1 MFLLFESYFLFRR
14 QVSNI
19 SIQDDI
25 IFIEYFVCLKKNKLS
40 SKILDAKL
48 KTGFEASYRSSSKK
62 FTLYIWIKN
71 IKFSINRLD
80 AFNENEL
87 MSFYKFYL
95 AKSEDIKKSPPSE
108 E

>member
-1 MFLLFESYFLFRR
+1 MP
-14 QVSNI
+14 
-19 SIQDDI
+19 
-25 IFIEYFVCLKKNKLS
+25 KKNKLS

-48 KTGFEASYRSSSKK
+48 KTGFEVSYGSSSKK

-71 IKFSINRLD
+71 IKFSINWLD
-80 AFNENEL
+80 AFNEDEL

-95 AKSEDIKKSPPSE
+95 TKSEGIKNSPPSE